1 MLKEEDLYEEEFR
14 DSISTVDE
22 TGKRIWVYPKKPKGF
37 FHKWR
42 LVLSI
47 FLITFLFIAPHIKV
61 GGQQL
66 ILLGILERK
75 FVLFGQVFWLKAWYI
90 FRLTMSLLLV
100 LLILFTVVFGGV
112 FCGWACPKPIFME
125 LEEEN
130 A

>member
-47 FLITFLFIAPHIKV
+47 FLIAFLFIAPHIKV

-75 FVLFGQVFWLKAWYI
+75 FVLFGQVFWPQDLYI
-90 FRLTMSLLLV
+90 FAFTMILMMVLDRKSTRLNSSHV
-100 LLILFTVVFGGV
+100 RIS
-112 FCGWACPKPIFME
+112 
-125 LEEEN
+125 
-130 A
+130 